1 MDSFEQIG
9 NSPTKRHAEDV
20 IRAMQN
26 ELTGDFAHD
35 EPILQLYLSLPEA
48 YCENDEALRAA
59 ATGYLLIENPD
70 ATPQKYPGMIRDI
83 DLSQANQSIQRAK
96 TLMAE
101 GDINAAVHEII
112 YTVSRLNLLFLQT
125 KTLNLYDFDDFEA
138 YLYAATSFDQR
149 PVRKMPF
156 PIARANQICGR
167 ILLRA
172 NQWDDA
178 EACFRKALAWNPVN
192 ADFFLDIAVACDKK
206 HNADMHKINT
216 TLSHPFAATRDQLR
230 RYYFEL
236 AADAEARNEFVLSA
250 ELYKLS
256 LTIGENER
264 ARAALSYLERM
275 RFQRQTP
282 PLDRNHLTQSCRKAN
297 IPLGASPK
305 LIAIMSRFIDEHP
318 DAAQALDIP
327 RRQFELEHLLDNI

>member
-9 NSPTKRHAEDV
+9 NPSTKRHAEDM
-20 IRAMQN
+20 IRNMQN

-48 YCENDEALRAA
+48 YCENDDALRAA
-59 ATGYLLIENPD
+59 ATGYLLIERPD
-70 ATPQKYPGMIRDI
+70 ASPQNYPGMIRDI
-83 DLSQANQSIQRAK
+83 DLAQANQSIQRAK
-96 TLMAE
+96 ALMAD
-101 GDINAAVHEII
+101 GDINAALHEII
-112 YTVSRLNLLFLQT
+112 YTVSRLNLLFRQA
-125 KTLNLYDFDDFEA
+125 KNLNLYDFDDFEA

-167 ILLRA
+167 ILLHA

-192 ADFFLDIAVACDKK
+192 ADYFLDIAVVCDKK

-216 TLSHPFAATRDQLR
+216 DLSHPFAATRDQLR
-230 RYYFEL
+230 RYYFER
-236 AADAEARNEFVLSA
+236 AADAEANNAFVLSA

-256 LTIGENER
+256 LAIGDNAR
-264 ARAALSYLERM
+264 ARAAIALLEKM
-275 RFQRQTP
+275 HFQKQLP
-282 PLDRNHLTQSCRKAN
+282 PLDRNHLTQSCLKAN

-305 LIAIMSRFIDEHP
+305 LLSIMARFIDENP
-318 DAAQALDIP
+318 DAAQALDLP
-327 RRQFELEHLLDNI
+327 KRRFELEHLLDNI